1 MGADFPMIP
10 HESTLF
16 SRGCK
21 PTSLGIVPY
30 QVTAK
35 ASAPQT
41 PWCGPGSWLHEG
53 GQEGMV
59 GAKAIDFYTLSWG
72 VPQKPA

>member
-10 HESTLF
+10 YESTLF
-16 SRGCK
+16 SRVCK

-41 PWCGPGSWLHEG
+41 LWYVLWF
-53 GQEGMV
+53 V
-59 GAKAIDFYTLSWG
+59 
-72 VPQKPA
+72 VPQGRLGGDGRVKNH